1 MYIIF
6 SHFRIKFTSKCY
18 GKKKKESEDMFLCEE
33 MNSFAFT

>member
-18 GKKKKESEDMFLCEE
+18 GKKKESEDMFLCEE